1 MPLQERWLM
10 ENWEHIEANVTLAGG
25 AVFDYVSGKLDRAP
39 RWMTDHGLE
48 WLGRLIIK
56 PRRPVLSLSK
66 GSGGATSSATRSFYT
81 ACSNNAWACCAL
93 GAESLFVD
101 VAP

>member
-1 MPLQERWLM
+1 MTETQQQMIERRARRDATGSILSLV
-10 ENWEHIEANVTLAGG
+10 HFYQTLLYSPPN
-25 AVFDYVSGKLDRAP
+25 DQY
-39 RWMTDHGLE
+39 GLE
-48 WLGRLIIK
+48 WPGRLIIE